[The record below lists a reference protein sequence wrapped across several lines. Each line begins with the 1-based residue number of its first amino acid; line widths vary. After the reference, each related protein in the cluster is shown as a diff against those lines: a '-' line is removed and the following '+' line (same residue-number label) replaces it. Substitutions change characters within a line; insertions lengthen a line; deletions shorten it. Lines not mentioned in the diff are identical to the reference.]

1 MEEKKKKLISLS
13 NFKNIIFLG
22 NIIIW
27 VKYLLK
33 YILSLN

>member
-13 NFKNIIFLG
+13 NFKIIFLG